1 MPRKKESPFPPRVLR
16 QRDAPAYLG
25 MNERIFNKDIRPH
38 LTEIRIGKR
47 GVGYDR
53 VEIDEVFDIYKEQ
66 NGHPGKKGGL
76 SWLEKERRDF
86 SSEENI
92 GGSSK
97 PFAELKSKSQPNVKP
112 LRMPKKSCPKGSKKF
127 VRQSFSG
134 NGPKERLMKELFDIS
149 RNRTMRGKIS

>member
-1 MPRKKESPFPPRVLR
+1 MSRKKELSFTPRVLR
-16 QRDAPAYLG
+16 QKDAPAYLG
-25 MNERIFNKDIRPH
+25 MSERIFNKDIRPH
-38 LTEIRIGKR
+38 LTEIPIGKR
-47 GVGYDR
+47 GVGFDR
-53 VEIDEVFDIYKEQ
+53 VEIDEFFDIYKEQ
-66 NGHPGKKGGL
+66 NGHPGKKGGSL
-76 SWLEKERRDF
+76 WLEKERRDF